1 MLRCTSQNFDGS
13 RRPSGVSQATTCT
26 ACGPLT
32 TCKNTE
38 IGGGQLACWGKLGL
52 CGLLLHGGLALQ
64 NWWAGQAPFEPW
76 GRSQNS
82 FLVAIYA
89 THVSTQHPRLFTE
102 ATKCDIFDVAPF
114 SKLESQCHRSSGLSC
129 TKLINWYLCRHMP
142 LWERSE
148 GGIFVGE
155 RGAGSGHGDSN
166 ACKVCRSHFL
176 RIREEHLMKRIDSWW
191 KVFVESLIF
200 LGFQLIFSEFKI
212 LKPEA
217 MRLHVDQ
224 CLWSNVGMPCINCVQ
239 SDDSFQRIKCW
250 LACLRRPQLVWF
262 QAVCHLALVV
272 CSVSSIIF
280 APPHRPFWFFCFRT
294 KKKAR
299 KAQNPGWCRQR
310 QGFTTV
316 TFGIFFCEWRF
327 FRFAIRGAIFCPP
340 LTPEEV
346 PSGWHLNIWVMKLWT
361 WYDSWVITYPSHC
374 KEFSMHFVFNDVWT
388 TARCRQE
395 AFLSR
400 AKTARNAQ
408 RVIPMGAECRVRS
421 SMILCFGDKVALV
434 GPGDVWVRI
443 LVSNRTCFWVYPSNY
458 IKSLFLNKG
467 VF

>member
-38 IGGGQLACWGKLGL
+38 IGGQLACWGKLGL

-82 FLVAIYA
+82 FLVAIYD

-102 ATKCDIFDVAPF
+102 ATTCDIFDVAPF

-176 RIREEHLMKRIDSWW
+176 WIREEHLMKWNDSWW
-191 KVFVESLIF
+191 KFCWKLDF
-200 LGFQLIFSEFKI
+200 LGFQLMFSEFKI

-294 KKKAR
+294 KKRHERHKILDDAGKGR
-299 KAQNPGWCRQR
+299 GSQQWLLASFFVDGDFSVLQSEVQFFVLRSHLKRFL
-310 QGFTTV
+310 QGD
-316 TFGIFFCEWRF
+316 I
-327 FRFAIRGAIFCPP
+327 
-340 LTPEEV
+340 
-346 PSGWHLNIWVMKLWT
+346 
-361 WYDSWVITYPSHC
+361 
-374 KEFSMHFVFNDVWT
+374 
-388 TARCRQE
+388 
-395 AFLSR
+395 
-400 AKTARNAQ
+400 
-408 RVIPMGAECRVRS
+408 
-421 SMILCFGDKVALV
+421 
-434 GPGDVWVRI
+434 
-443 LVSNRTCFWVYPSNY
+443 
-458 IKSLFLNKG
+458 
-467 VF
+467 